1 MPSFCGN
8 QPAPGFMQAT
18 DIAHYLHEHIPL
30 SGAMGVRV
38 VSATPHSVRLS
49 APLAP
54 NINHRA
60 TVFGGSASALA
71 ILAAW
76 TLLYLRLETEGISAR
91 LVIQRNDMA
100 YEKPMAGDFA
110 AVAGYPGDAVWGK
123 FIKLLQRK
131 GRARIEV
138 VSLLECQGER
148 AGVLRGEFVAI
159 LL

>member
-1 MPSFCGN
+1 MQPS
-8 QPAPGFMQAT
+8 
-18 DIAHYLHEHIPL
+18 DIEHYLHEHIPL

-38 VSATPHSVRLS
+38 VSASLQTVRLG

-76 TLLYLRLETEGISAR
+76 TLLYVRLKAEGISAR
-91 LVIQRNDMA
+91 LVIQRNSMD
-100 YEKPMAGDFA
+100 YEKPMADDFTA
-110 AVAGYPGDAVWGK
+110 EARSPDDAVWEK
-123 FIKLLQRK
+123 FSKTLQRK

-138 VSLLECQGER
+138 MSWLECRGEKT
-148 AGVLRGEFVAI
+148 GELHGEFVAFS
-159 LL
+159 L

>member
-1 MPSFCGN
+1 
-8 QPAPGFMQAT
+8 MQSI
-18 DIAHYLHEHIPL
+18 DIERYLHEHIPL

-38 VSATPHSVRLS
+38 VSASPQGVRLS

-76 TLLYLRLETEGISAR
+76 TLLYVRLKAEDISAR
-91 LVIQRNDMA
+91 LVIQRNSMA
-100 YEKPMAGDFA
+100 YEKPMADDFIAEARSPDA
-110 AVAGYPGDAVWGK
+110 AAWEK
-123 FIKLLQRK
+123 FIQILQRK

-138 VSLLECQGER
+138 VALLECRGEK
-148 AGVLRGEFVAI
+148 AGELHGEFVA
-159 LL
+159 LARL